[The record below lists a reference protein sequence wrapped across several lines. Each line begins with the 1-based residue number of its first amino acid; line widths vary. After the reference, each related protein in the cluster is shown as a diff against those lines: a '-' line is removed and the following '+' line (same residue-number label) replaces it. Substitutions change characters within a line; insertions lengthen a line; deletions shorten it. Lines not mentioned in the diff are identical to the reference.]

1 MKIAVEIVC
10 ELPRLNAEID
20 ETVRLDSWSST
31 LHLGGLW
38 SEGEK
43 KQWTGVVCLL
53 LNVVVNGFGVGI
65 RSVKF
70 VKVHF
75 NLLSYVILTHET
87 QR

>member
-20 ETVRLDSWSST
+20 ETVRLGSWSST
-31 LHLGGLW
+31 LHLGGY
-38 SEGEK
+38 EVKEK

-53 LNVVVNGFGVGI
+53 LNVVVNGSGVGI
-65 RSVKF
+65 PSVKL

-75 NLLSYVILTHET
+75 NLLSYAILMYET
-87 QR
+87 QS